1 MEDYPRLT
9 EMGVLHPQQIA
20 DFSINALDHI
30 DYLRIVYDRP
40 KGSLLATSRSY
51 KFPRE
56 QKEIEGDNGSTTTR
70 YVMESS
76 SEFREAVAELRAL
89 LDGKEDKQELAAT
102 MLDQLHQLEEEFCM
116 HAEALK
122 ALIEKVRAI

>member
-1 MEDYPRLT
+1 MEEYPRLT
-9 EMGVLHPQQIA
+9 EMGVQHPQQIA
-20 DFSINALDHI
+20 DYSVNALDHI
-30 DYLRIVYDRP
+30 DYLRIVYNRP
-40 KGSLLATSRSY
+40 IGSLLATSKSF

-56 QKEIEGDNGSTTTR
+56 QKEVESGDSSTTTQ

-89 LDGKEDKQELAAT
+89 FDGKEDKQELAST

-116 HAEALK
+116 HTERLK
-122 ALIEKVRAI
+122 ALIEKVRVI

>member
-1 MEDYPRLT
+1 MTDYPRLT

-20 DFSINALDHI
+20 DFSINALEQT

-56 QKEIEGDNGSTTTR
+56 QKEVESGDDSATTQ
-70 YVMESS
+70 YVMQSS
-76 SEFREAVAELRAL
+76 TEFREAVAELRVL
-89 LDGKEDKQELAAT
+89 LGGKEDKKELATT
-102 MLDQLHQLEEEFCM
+102 MLDQLHQLEEEFGM
-116 HAEALK
+116 HTEALK